1 MSSSGV
7 RVRDRFCK
15 HIFHFLITP
24 RKPDAHPERERERGE
39 PVAPKI
45 HQEAQWL
52 TLGRLQV
59 RWRLDLCFRMQKA
72 GNLDSPRVP
81 GRVYSGLWPPQ
92 RLVCA
97 ALMSTNPFA
106 DYALASWFRQISIC
120 LMIYKAFTAFCPHW
134 KKSNN
139 WTTCLWQSLD
149 LLRFT

>member
-15 HIFHFLITP
+15 HIFTFSSLPENLILTQ
-24 RKPDAHPERERERGE
+24 RERRE

-72 GNLDSPRVP
+72 GNLLDSPRVP

-106 DYALASWFRQISIC
+106 DYPLASWFRQISIY
-120 LMIYKAFTAFCPHW
+120 LMIYKAFTAFCPHC